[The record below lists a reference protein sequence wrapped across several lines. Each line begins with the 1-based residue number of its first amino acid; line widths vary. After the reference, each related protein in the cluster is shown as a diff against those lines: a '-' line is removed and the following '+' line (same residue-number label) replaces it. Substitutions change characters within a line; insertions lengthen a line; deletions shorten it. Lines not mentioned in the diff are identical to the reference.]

1 MRPEQEDQPYFVTSN
16 CLSLRGNCQEGDQQ
30 KKKKKR
36 WRISIENY
44 ALFRVQ
50 SPGFLILAFTD
61 FEL

>member
-16 CLSLRGNCQEGDQQ
+16 CLSLRGDCQEISQ
-30 KKKKKR
+30 KKKKR
-36 WRISIENY
+36 WRMSIENY

-61 FEL
+61 FE